1 MKTSNNRKCNMIAA
15 MAVSAAS
22 LILFAADAS
31 ANPAFAR
38 KYQTSCSTCH
48 TAYPKLN
55 AFGEVFRL
63 KGYRMPGDDQA
74 LTKEADIAM
83 GAEAWKRLWPKGIW
97 PGAIPGSFPFGVLV
111 PSQVN
116 VVEGAAVKTDLAFPS
131 TVELLGGGT
140 LGEGFGYYAGV
151 TLIEGNDFGGLHRLF
166 GQFDTIKGTNLLN
179 VRFGYFEPRAVPFS
193 SHRRLTLSN
202 YLINAVGFDIDTM
215 HGTGPAD
222 GHGDGNDVESGHA
235 LEAALG
241 QDELRLLEFGGHGHG
256 NGDLFSF
263 AGSQRGLELWGA
275 MSGAAGGGLE
285 YGFGVVNGNGLGSGD
300 ASFDNNNFKDLY
312 WRAAYK
318 FGGMGV
324 TGTTATGAVEPTQT
338 RNWVDNSLRL
348 GTFGY
353 YGRSPFRLSR
363 TLLMHD
369 GETMHDEHDAE
380 EMVEAG
386 LPMETLDQLLEA
398 DEHFTRLGVDFDAR
412 LGNLNLFGALMHGRN
427 DRREFEGSVG
437 TAFTTWF
444 VQGDY
449 VFLPWVIGAI
459 RYETVNLPA
468 GFRDIHAVVPH
479 MTLLLRANIKL
490 AVEGQLYRN
499 ESGSNRGLFN
509 ISFAF

>member
-1 MKTSNNRKCNMIAA
+1 MKKRNGRTGAMMIVGV
-15 MAVSAAS
+15 AVSAAS
-22 LILFAADAS
+22 LGLFAADAS

-55 AFGEVFRL
+55 AFGEAFRL

-74 LTKEADIAM
+74 LAKEADVAM

-97 PGAIPGSFPFGVLV
+97 PGAIPGGFPFGVLV

-116 VVEGAAVKTDLAFPS
+116 VVEGAAVRTDLAFPS
-131 TVELLGGGT
+131 AVELLGGGT

-151 TLIEGNDFGGLHRLF
+151 TLIEGNEFGGLHRLF

-202 YLINAVGFDIDTM
+202 YLVNAVGFDINTM
-215 HGTGPAD
+215 HGPEPAD
-222 GHGDGNDVESGHA
+222 DHGDGHEVELGHA
-235 LEAALG
+235 TEEALG
-241 QDELRLLEFGGHGHG
+241 HDQLRLLEFGGGGHGHG
-256 NGDLFSF
+256 NGDLFTF
-263 AGSQRGLELWGA
+263 ASSQRGLEFWGA
-275 MSGAAGGGLE
+275 TSGAAGGGLE
-285 YGFGVVNGNGLGSGD
+285 YGFGVVNGNGPGSGD
-300 ASFDNNNFKDLY
+300 PSFDNNSFKDLY
-312 WRAAYK
+312 WRVAYK
-318 FGGMGV
+318 FGGMGL
-324 TGTTATGAVEPTQT
+324 TGTTATGAVEPTLT

-353 YGRSPFRLSR
+353 YGRSPFSLSQ

-369 GETMHDEHDAE
+369 GET
-380 EMVEAG
+380 
-386 LPMETLDQLLEA
+386 LDQMLEA
-398 DEHFTRLGVDFDAR
+398 DENFTRLGVDFDAR

-427 DRREFEGSVG
+427 DRLEFEGSVG
-437 TAFTTWF
+437 TDFTTWF

-449 VFLPWVIGAI
+449 VFLPWVIGAV
-459 RYETVNLPA
+459 RYETVNLPV
-468 GFRDIHAVVPH
+468 GFRDIEAVVPH

-490 AVEGQLYRN
+490 AVEAQLYRN
-499 ESGSNRGLFN
+499 GSGRNRGLFN
-509 ISFAF
+509 VSFAF